1 MAEKVQRHVV
11 YRGPTP
17 AHILRRNGGV
27 MPCGDVDEDMHSF
40 CAWYF
45 ARCAHKALIEIPD
58 QVSLEGDTDTTV
70 RLRTILDSIM
80 QVYGLDDIEKLM
92 KFMPYARQQAFK
104 MGLTWNS
111 RFQAWLDSGGRS
123 YDEVTREPPKD

>member
-1 MAEKVQRHVV
+1 MAEKVEGHIV

-17 AHILRRNGGV
+17 AKILKRHGGT
-27 MPCGDVDEDMHSF
+27 MPSDSLDEDMHSF

-45 ARCAHKALIEIPD
+45 AICAHKALLEIPD

-80 QVYGLDDIEKLM
+80 QVYGLDDIEMLM
-92 KFMPYARQQAFK
+92 KFMPFARQHAFK
-104 MGLTWNS
+104 CGLNWSS
-111 RFQAWLDSGGRS
+111 RFQAWLDSGGKA
-123 YDEVTREPPKD
+123 YNEVTREPPKD